1 MLDDSKHVLA
11 RHRRNRLSWNMRVVP
26 GENPARSDKLTLA
39 GLGLQATDTPQVI
52 QIRGEQWRMRT
63 CFDGWSRKPFE
74 RDSACKLDRRPCSYT
89 GSFCRMVINKP
100 IDHRLMNWHCST
112 GARHKSA
119 ESPEPTEIG
128 LGRRALVIELREIRR
143 YAVHL
148 AAQPS
153 AAKPANYI
161 WMLEKQLQHRTL
173 SSTGMT
179 GTPWPSGESEEDIMW
194 RLSPPIAAKSRT
206 TRRRRHIITSDTYMR
221 IAMQRLLNL
230 QRQAV
235 HATPHIRRARG
246 QPDPNT
252 G

>member
-1 MLDDSKHVLA
+1 
-11 RHRRNRLSWNMRVVP
+11 
-26 GENPARSDKLTLA
+26 
-39 GLGLQATDTPQVI
+39 
-52 QIRGEQWRMRT
+52 
-63 CFDGWSRKPFE
+63 
-74 RDSACKLDRRPCSYT
+74 
-89 GSFCRMVINKP
+89 
-100 IDHRLMNWHCST
+100 
-112 GARHKSA
+112 
-119 ESPEPTEIG
+119 
-128 LGRRALVIELREIRR
+128 
-143 YAVHL
+143 
-148 AAQPS
+148 
-153 AAKPANYI
+153 
-161 WMLEKQLQHRTL
+161 
-173 SSTGMT
+173 MT